1 MVGIKIEINFLF
13 LRTTSVAKS
22 TYEPKWES
30 AQNIGTKSVFLPI
43 YIYIYIYG
51 QLRLL
56 NTDSEGYCNMQLPHL
71 CKM

>member
-1 MVGIKIEINFLF
+1 MVGIKIELIFFF

-43 YIYIYIYG
+43 YIYR

>member
-43 YIYIYIYG
+43 YIYIQAVETTKQG
-51 QLRLL
+51 FGRLL
-56 NTDSEGYCNMQLPHL
+56 QYAITTLM
-71 CKM
+71 